1 MQQAESKKLD
11 PRQIGELNRKREL
24 ESREISEM
32 NKQTSILN
40 NKLNDLTSKRDLL
53 SKDINDYDRDQKLLE
68 KQRLEEEKR
77 LKREQSLA
85 EKKEKLNISHDS
97 DRPKKKNKA
106 KKGDVIDD
114 IVTRFM
120 EENDLKLPFEW
131 KAEGKYQYGSKIVN
145 IKI

>member
-1 MQQAESKKLD
+1 MQQNESKKLD
-11 PRQIGELNRKREL
+11 PRQISELNRQREL
-24 ESREISEM
+24 ESREISEL

-40 NKLNDLTSKRDLL
+40 HKLNDLTSKRDLL
-53 SKDINDYDRDQKLLE
+53 SKNINDYDNDQKLLE
-68 KQRLEEEKR
+68 KQRLEDEKR
-77 LKREQSLA
+77 IKREQALA

-97 DRPKKKNKA
+97 DRPKKKKA

-131 KAEGKYQYGSKIVN
+131 KAEGK
-145 IKI
+145 